1 MNLDTTILA
10 LASLFLA
17 ILLWLWHTDKDT
29 PFDLTAL
36 FIDSRTKRVSLMK
49 VGQAIAMLTSTWVL
63 IYETR
68 QARLSEWL
76 FIGYMVAWSGANL
89 ANKAISRSAG
99 TAQKMD
105 TSGGSNVRE

>member
-68 QARLSEWL
+68 QGRLSEYL
-76 FIGYMVAWSGANL
+76 FVGYMLAWSGANL
-89 ANKAISRSAG
+89 ANKFISG
-99 TAQKMD
+99 KQ
-105 TSGGSNVRE
+105 TSLSEKEQS